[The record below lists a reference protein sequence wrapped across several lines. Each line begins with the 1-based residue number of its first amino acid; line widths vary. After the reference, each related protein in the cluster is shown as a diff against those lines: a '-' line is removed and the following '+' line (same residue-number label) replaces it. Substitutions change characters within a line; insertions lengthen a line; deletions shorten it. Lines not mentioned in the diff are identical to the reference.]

1 MAYCPTSLMA
11 ARQVVVMGAPE
22 CKSSFGCLHYVHH
35 SGPQARCSISP
46 KPVQGGTRAAPSYFN
61 DRNREEPANYWPSA
75 SGCDYVVSLRD
86 EQGALLD
93 TLGEA
98 VEPCRHGRSSCEGP
112 TTLGRAGN
120 ALSVCAAAMSTLA
133 PCLQVNHPDMRNCP

>member
-11 ARQVVVMGAPE
+11 AGQVVVMGALE
-22 CKSSFGCLHYVHH
+22 CKSKVLLSCLHDVHH
-35 SGPQARCSISP
+35 FRPTGPLLLKDIGR
-46 KPVQGGTRAAPSYFN
+46 KPVQGGTRAAPPYFN

-98 VEPCRHGRSSCEGP
+98 VEPC
-112 TTLGRAGN
+112 
-120 ALSVCAAAMSTLA
+120 
-133 PCLQVNHPDMRNCP
+133 